1 LSKKAGFLLKIYIF
15 IFSAY
20 QHFRCQMCF
29 LFNWSKVNKRFIR
42 IMITFNFKAKTS
54 QGQSVAGTVESN
66 SRESAVEMLKQKN
79 YYLVSLNKQNALSGL
94 FSSNFSFAKYVSV
107 KEKAIFTHQL
117 ATMLKAGLQMTSAL
131 ESLSKQTRSKQL
143 TGVISQIH
151 SDIEQSDSLSQA
163 MGKHPRIFSKV
174 YTSIIEA
181 AEKSGSL
188 PQTLAILSGQLK
200 NQSSVNTRIKSALA
214 YPIFLLAASV
224 MVIGVLMTFVIPK
237 FIALFVNANQ
247 KLPLPTRILVMVTNG
262 FKEFWPALII
272 VSISGLCF
280 ILVLLKNKRV
290 RAVVDG
296 WMLKLPIVGSFNKKI
311 QLARFTR
318 TLGSLLAGGVRITS
332 AIKTTAGTGGNI
344 AFAGQI
350 ADIER
355 SITKGSTLANAIRGQ
370 KFFSE
375 VAANMISVGEET
387 STLPEMLDEIA
398 QMHDEE
404 SEAAVNSLTTLL
416 GPAMIV
422 VLGLIIA
429 FVVMAIL
436 MPIFETST
444 MIG

>member
-1 LSKKAGFLLKIYIF
+1 
-15 IFSAY
+15 
-20 QHFRCQMCF
+20 
-29 LFNWSKVNKRFIR
+29 
-42 IMITFNFKAKTS
+42 
-54 QGQSVAGTVESN
+54 
-66 SRESAVEMLKQKN
+66 
-79 YYLVSLNKQNALSGL
+79 
-94 FSSNFSFAKYVSV
+94 V

-143 TGVISQIH
+143 TMVISQIH
-151 SDIEQSDSLSQA
+151 SDIEHSDSLSQA
-163 MGKHPRIFSKV
+163 MSKHPVIFSKV
-174 YTSIIEA
+174 YTSVIEA

-188 PQTLAILSGQLK
+188 PQTLAILSKQLK
-200 NQSSVNTRIKSALA
+200 NQSSVNSRIKSALA

-247 KLPLPTRILVMVTNG
+247 KLPLPTKILVTITNG
-262 FKEFWPALII
+262 FREFWPVFII
-272 VSISGLCF
+272 VITAGVCF
-280 ILVLLKNKRV
+280 ILVSLKNKRV
-290 RAVVDG
+290 RAFLDG
-296 WMLKLPIVGSFNKKI
+296 WLLKLPIIGPFNRKI

-332 AIKTTAGTGGNI
+332 AIRTTAGAGGNI

-350 ADIER
+350 ANIEQ
-355 SITKGSTLANAIRGQ
+355 SITKGSTLAKAIREQ

-404 SEAAVNSLTTLL
+404 SEAAVNSLTALL

-444 MIG
+444 MVG

>member
-1 LSKKAGFLLKIYIF
+1 
-15 IFSAY
+15 
-20 QHFRCQMCF
+20 
-29 LFNWSKVNKRFIR
+29 
-42 IMITFNFKAKTS
+42 MITFNFKAKTS
-54 QGQSVAGTVESN
+54 QGQTITGSIESN
-66 SRESAVEMLKQKN
+66 DRESAAAMLKQRN
-79 YYLVSLNKQNALSGL
+79 YYLISLNKQNALSGL
-94 FSSNFSFAKYVSV
+94 FSSNFSFAKHVSV

-143 TGVISQIH
+143 TMVISQIH
-151 SDIEQSDSLSQA
+151 SDIEHSDCLSQA
-163 MGKHPRIFSKV
+163 MSKHPVIFSKV
-174 YTSIIEA
+174 YTSVIEA

-188 PQTLAILSGQLK
+188 PQTLTLLSNQLK
-200 NQSSVNTRIKSALA
+200 NQSSVNSRIKSALA

-247 KLPLPTRILVMVTNG
+247 KLPLPTKILVMITNG

-272 VSISGLCF
+272 VIISGICF
-280 ILVLLKNKRV
+280 ILVSLKNKRV
-290 RAVVDG
+290 RAFIDSCL
-296 WMLKLPIVGSFNKKI
+296 LKLPIIGPFNRKI

-332 AIKTTAGTGGNI
+332 AIKTTAGAGGNI
-344 AFAGQI
+344 AFAAQI
-350 ADIER
+350 ANIEH
-355 SITKGSTLANAIRGQ
+355 SITKGSTLAKAIRQQ

-375 VAANMISVGEET
+375 VAANMISVGEDT
-387 STLPEMLDEIA
+387 STLPEMLNEIA

-404 SEAAVNSLTTLL
+404 SEAAVNSLTALL

-444 MIG
+444 MVG